1 MKEVRLKKNKVVGIV
16 EADYKSYIRDDADT
30 HRRICHILRNMY
42 SNTVWAVVREYIA
55 NALDVDIDKTILVTA
70 PNKYIPVF
78 KVRDYGPGMDKQS
91 FIDNITGYGETD
103 KIGDSS
109 RIGGFGIGAKCGLA
123 YTNSYTYANNY
134 RGEDGK
140 LMRVVIQTFLDDFL
154 EPAHTT
160 LYDGEWDEEDGTGVT
175 VEVPVAKDD
184 ISRFVSCIYSFIYDD
199 RIWNR
204 IVLADGDNVL
214 LGMLK
219 NDYNFTHE
227 YCNLPA
233 YTSTK
238 FKRSVTVAGKNVTV
252 DMAFIDDEGNNIVV
266 GGRPCNSGIVVIMN
280 GVPYPVN
287 KGDLVSACPN
297 KIIGLNYLRGG
308 MVEHINRVQKDV
320 AIIITVDGNT
330 DLEPV
335 PSRETITMSPVGA
348 NFLVNCMDTYSKL
361 LYDEYMR
368 DPIGFIN
375 LTSSVSDV
383 GSRYITAFLSLRS
396 YPKSEENIIVD
407 RLNKI
412 RYEIVNADVGDN
424 LTCISDDLS
433 IDTRIPDEVAVFYRD
448 RRIVDK
454 APYLQLRYKHG
465 EYENNFKYIKHFP
478 VYINS
483 LTACFI
489 YFDDIPK
496 HIVERAER
504 LFSRYLAKNEDGVTE
519 FDELSRLY
527 KYLLDDYNIKW
538 LRGNYASMYYT
549 SKSSILMQKVKFD
562 KGTGKITPVPLKS
575 YITKAAL
582 ERYPEDVVYVPTWPP
597 PNRGSGRGR
606 VTTVRAVCDKP
617 KDVPIEAV
625 PALKTYYVL
634 SNRGYY
640 EPNDNYIYIDSYFN
654 DNLDSRS
661 RDTHISR
668 ISGSACRHYKN
679 NILNAP
685 GVLNALYFIENGH
698 IVEDITPDMLRSMG
712 VCPSVDTLTPA
723 VFLDKVVLGSSKDM
737 YPQFFRELDKA
748 IEKYFKS
755 RPKIVKEWLE
765 SACVTRDLTSYIA
778 HNSASSLPV
787 NTSDKSLLP
796 FTALLFDIY
805 YEGPIRSAIVD
816 KVLFLMTTYESI
828 KCIPDHIKHNRYFKN
843 LTLTDIWLGNL
854 LGLGNLDGLY
864 ISRERHNTVKPPL
877 VLCSSTGSEPLNK
890 ALNKAIETGSTLI
903 PAFALLKSTGSIR
916 NILYKDCGE
925 QLINQTMLNNIRRG
939 K

>member
-55 NALDVDIDKTILVTA
+55 NALDADIDKTILVTV
-70 PNKYIPVF
+70 PNKGTPVF

-91 FIDNITGYGETD
+91 FIENITGYGETD

-154 EPAHTT
+154 EPAHTI

-219 NDYNFTHE
+219 NDYTLTRS

-233 YTSTK
+233 YTSTD

-252 DMAFIDDEGNNIVV
+252 DMAFIDDEDQNILV
-266 GGRPCNSGIVVIMN
+266 GGRSCSSSLVVVIN

-287 KGDLVSACPN
+287 TGDLVSACPN
-297 KIIGLNYLRGG
+297 KVIGLDYLRGG
-308 MVEHINRVQKDV
+308 MVEYINRAQKDV

-361 LYDEYMR
+361 LYDEYMG

-375 LTSSVSDV
+375 LTSSVSNV
-383 GSRYITAFLSLRS
+383 SSRYITAFFRLRS

-407 RLNKI
+407 RINKL
-412 RYEIVNADVGDN
+412 RYDIVNADIGDN
-424 LTCISDDLS
+424 LTCLSDDLS
-433 IDTRIPDEVAVFYRD
+433 IDIRIPDEVAVFYRD
-448 RRIVDK
+448 RSIDDK
-454 APYLQLRYKHG
+454 APYLQLHYKYG
-465 EYENNFKYIKHFP
+465 QYENSFKYINQFP
-478 VYINS
+478 VCISN
-483 LTACFI
+483 LKICFI

-496 HIVERAER
+496 YIVERSER
-504 LFSRYLAKNEDGVTE
+504 LFSRYLSKNEDSVTE
-519 FDELSRLY
+519 LAELSRLY

-538 LRGNYASMYYT
+538 IRGNYSGRYYN
-549 SKSSILMQKVKFD
+549 SKRIILMQKVKFD
-562 KGTGKITPVPLKS
+562 KDTGKITPVPLKN
-575 YITKAAL
+575 YITKEAL
-582 ERYPEDVVYVPTWPP
+582 EHYPEDGVYVPTWPP
-597 PNRGSGRGR
+597 PNRVASRKI
-606 VTTVRAVCDKP
+606 VATVKAVCDKP
-617 KDVPIEAV
+617 KDVTIEVV
-625 PALKTYYVL
+625 PSLKTYHVL

-640 EPNDNYIYIDSYFN
+640 EPNDNYIYIDSYFSG
-654 DNLDSRS
+654 NLDARS
-661 RDTHISR
+661 RDTHISK
-668 ISGSACRHYKN
+668 ISGSACRPYKN
-679 NILNAP
+679 NILGMPEVQN
-685 GVLNALYFIENGH
+685 VLYFIENGY
-698 IVEDITPDMLRSMG
+698 IVEDITPDTLRGMG
-712 VCPSVDTLTPA
+712 ICPSVATLTPA
-723 VFLDKVVLGSSKDM
+723 VFLDKVVLGSNKDM

-765 SACVTRDLTSYIA
+765 SAYVSSDLTRHIA
-778 HNSASSLPV
+778 YNSAFSVPV
-787 NTSDKSLLP
+787 NTPDKPLP
-796 FTALLFDIY
+796 SFTALLFDIY
-805 YEGPIRSAIVD
+805 YEGPIQSAIVD

-828 KCIPDHIKHNRYFKN
+828 KCIPDYIKNNRYFKN
-843 LTLTDIWLGNL
+843 LTLTDMWLGKL
-854 LGLGNLDGLY
+854 LGLGNLEGLY
-864 ISRERHNTVKPPL
+864 ISRERHNNVKPPRAL
-877 VLCSSTGSEPLNK
+877 YPFTGVEPLNK
-890 ALNKAIETGSTLI
+890 ALSKAIETGSTLI
-903 PAFALLKSTGSIR
+903 PSFALLKSSGSIR

-925 QLINQTMLNNIRRG
+925 QLLNQTMLNNIRRG